1 MLVRLSVLAA
11 LAMLALPLTI
21 SASALRRTQKP
32 DTAMTHDAMTH
43 DKMGHDGT
51 APNNMAQD
59 NTVQPAQH
67 Q

>member
-11 LAMLALPLTI
+11 LVMLALPLTV
-21 SASALRRTQKP
+21 SAWALHTTQKP